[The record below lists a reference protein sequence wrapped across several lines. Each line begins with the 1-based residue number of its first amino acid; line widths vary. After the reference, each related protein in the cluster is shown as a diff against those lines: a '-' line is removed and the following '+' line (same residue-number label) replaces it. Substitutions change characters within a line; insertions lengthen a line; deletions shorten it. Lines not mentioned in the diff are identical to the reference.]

1 MKQTKTTYDVLFAA
15 DHFVMVTTVEMP
27 ASPDRRDIEEQAW
40 YRLTEVYG
48 ATWVLETKGFVN
60 QVSIQEVE
68 PLQLPGDLSD
78 AGLEE
83 E

>member
-48 ATWVLETKGFVN
+48 ATWVLETKGFIN
-60 QVSIQEVE
+60 QVSIQEME
-68 PLQLPGDLSD
+68 PVQLPGDLED
-78 AGLEE
+78 AGIEE
-83 E
+83 

>member
-27 ASPDRRDIEEQAW
+27 ATPDKRDIEEQAW

-48 ATWVLETKGFVN
+48 ATWVLETKGFIN
-60 QVSIQEVE
+60 QVTMQEME
-68 PLQLPGDLSD
+68 PMPLPGDLED
-78 AGLEE
+78 AGVEE
-83 E
+83 